1 MNVSKS
7 TSTKAASEFQKIQ
20 PSMRVV
26 VKNVCCKFCVSHV
39 RALIENMELEI
50 SSMDAGEVYL
60 TSAPSEDQLSSL
72 DAQLKEVGLELVMER
87 KNVLVEK
94 MKTIMREAMDQGE
107 SSLKTLNMS
116 DYLSRQLHYNYSYL
130 SNVFSEV
137 EGQTIREFGITL
149 RIDRAKQMLVQ
160 ERLDLQEIAYRLN
173 YSSVAHLSA
182 QFKKVTGLTTS
193 EYKRRESGASL
204 FTIER
209 MAS

>member
-1 MNVSKS
+1 
-7 TSTKAASEFQKIQ
+7 
-20 PSMRVV
+20 
-26 VKNVCCKFCVSHV
+26 
-39 RALIENMELEI
+39 LIENMELEV

-107 SSLKTLNMS
+107 ASLKTLNMS
-116 DYLSRQLHYNYSYL
+116 DYLSTQLHYNYSYL

-149 RIDRAKQMLVQ
+149 RIDRAKQMLVR